1 MPQTK
6 TFGFVLTSAEG
17 KRLIAKGVAALP
29 CVQQALAEGTII
41 IGYGTT
47 NGFIAEELTGQPID
61 KGRYAAGIVAGGQWT
76 VTDSDSRLP
85 TIVLEKGTTSSTPWL
100 EALANFT
107 ADDVFIK
114 GANAIDLEGNA
125 GVLVGSPTA
134 GTCGAALGTVY
145 ASGAHLVVP
154 VSLEKLIPSVP
165 LAVQTLG
172 ISRLDECT
180 GLKVGMYPMVGGEII
195 TEVEALELLFD
206 VEAVAVSAGGIGGSE
221 GAIGLAVTGYPETI
235 DEVKELIDEIQGE
248 AALPDPR

>member
-125 GVLVGSPTA
+125 GVLVGSLPP
-134 GTCGAALGTVY
+134 
-145 ASGAHLVVP
+145 VP
-154 VSLEKLIPSVP
+154 VERP
-165 LAVQTLG
+165 
-172 ISRLDECT
+172 
-180 GLKVGMYPMVGGEII
+180 
-195 TEVEALELLFD
+195 
-206 VEAVAVSAGGIGGSE
+206 
-221 GAIGLAVTGYPETI
+221 
-235 DEVKELIDEIQGE
+235 
-248 AALPDPR
+248 